1 MRDKVQVV
9 LTSDQAISIFLEKY
23 KEGNFPSQTA
33 KSIELASTYGIDPK
47 TVRDIWCGRS
57 WLETTYD
64 LWQQVS
70 ISKVKYFIR

>member
-9 LTSDQAISIFLEKY
+9 LTSEQAISIFLEKY
-23 KEGNFPSQTA
+23 KKGNFPSQTA
-33 KSIELASTYGIDPK
+33 KSNKLASTYGIDPK

-64 LWQQVS
+64 LWQQV
-70 ISKVKYFIR
+70 